1 MAAADAR
8 PKGYEIGSTYIDG
21 GFQLLAKSLL
31 EPFASRLGRSI
42 DDVAWELR
50 NTVQFQ
56 IVKHDF
62 EPNSLVDTKFPVP
75 HLEGSHIVLCVSV
88 QSSSESKH
96 PSY

>member
-21 GFQLLAKSLL
+21 GFELLAKSLL

-50 NTVQFQ
+50 NTVDFQ
-56 IVKHDF
+56 RAKHGLSHDA
-62 EPNSLVDTKFPVP
+62 LADTKISVP
-75 HLEGSHIVLCVSV
+75 HLAGSHIVLCGSV
-88 QSSSESKH
+88 VKRMKTFVVLM
-96 PSY
+96 